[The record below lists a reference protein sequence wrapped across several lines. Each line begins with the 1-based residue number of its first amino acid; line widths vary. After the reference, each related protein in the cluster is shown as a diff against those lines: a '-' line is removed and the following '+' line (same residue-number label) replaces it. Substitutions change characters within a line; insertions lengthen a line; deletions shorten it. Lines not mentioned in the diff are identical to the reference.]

1 MDAYR
6 TEVKAIMSVS
16 RKQLKSNL
24 KRTKNLDRSVYKYHT
39 TGVVYLFFLVC
50 VDTLELGH
58 VDSP

>member
-24 KRTKNLDRSVYKYHT
+24 KRDRSAYKYHT